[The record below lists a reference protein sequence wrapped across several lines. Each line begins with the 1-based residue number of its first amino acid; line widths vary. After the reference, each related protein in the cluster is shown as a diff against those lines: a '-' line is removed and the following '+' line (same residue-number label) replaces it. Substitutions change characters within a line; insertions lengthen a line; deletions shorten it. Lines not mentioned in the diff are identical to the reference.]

1 MKKLKLKAP
10 KEQLREVV
18 SKETESLLK
27 AKGARRV
34 LIVYDDA
41 QHARVYQEPRAR

>member
-1 MKKLKLKAP
+1 MKKLKLTAP
-10 KEQLREVV
+10 KELLRERV
-18 SKETESLLK
+18 SKKAEALK

-41 QHARVYQEPRAR
+41 QHARVYQEPRIRP